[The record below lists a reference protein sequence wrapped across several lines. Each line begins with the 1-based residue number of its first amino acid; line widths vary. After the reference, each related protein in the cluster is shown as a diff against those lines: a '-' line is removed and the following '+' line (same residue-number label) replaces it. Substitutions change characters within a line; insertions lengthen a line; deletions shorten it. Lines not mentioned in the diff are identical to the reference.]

1 MVQAQCAA
9 RCKPRRIHDSQHKK
23 RHRNFSKE
31 VDSLGVGQFSNIQQ
45 NAALCSAML
54 SKVRNGAVAIR
65 NGANRGLRTRY
76 LIHFLFW
83 WEEVDSFNSETGKF
97 TCISGASAPKG
108 GSWRNAPRG
117 VNRAES
123 TIPSIKK
130 DTALRCL
137 FFWWEEVD
145 SNHRRRCQ
153 QIYSLLP
160 LATRESSHA
169 WSWWSESNQQPADY
183 KSAALPLSHTSEVFG
198 TNTLCRTIRIK
209 MVPWGGV
216 EPPTQGFSVPC
227 STN

>member
-1 MVQAQCAA
+1 MV
-9 RCKPRRIHDSQHKK
+9 
-23 RHRNFSKE
+23 
-31 VDSLGVGQFSNIQQ
+31 SL
-45 NAALCSAML
+45 
-54 SKVRNGAVAIR
+54 
-65 NGANRGLRTRY
+65 
-76 LIHFLFW
+76 W
-83 WEEVDSFNSETGKF
+83 WEEVDSYKSESERVCTHSEASSTERWFRIHPNMRKRWIASALGKF
-97 TCISGASAPKG
+97 VYKL
-108 GSWRNAPRG
+108 RNATKGITRICKVNNGAVAVGRCEPRLTHA
-117 VNRAES
+117 VSHTLSFAQ
-123 TIPSIKK
+123 KK
-130 DTALRCL
+130 KASEFRCFL
-137 FFWWEEVD
+137 FWWEEVD

>member
-1 MVQAQCAA
+1 M
-9 RCKPRRIHDSQHKK
+9 KK
-23 RHRNFSKE
+23 GKTPLFCNK
-31 VDSLGVGQFSNIQQ
+31 
-45 NAALCSAML
+45 
-54 SKVRNGAVAIR
+54 KAIIPIFFVSI
-65 NGANRGLRTRY
+65 LW
-76 LIHFLFW
+76 FLFG
-83 WEEVDSFNSETGKF
+83 GKRW
-97 TCISGASAPKG
+97 IRIRARASVLARIAKRPAPKG

-130 DTALRCL
+130 RHRIAMS

>member
-1 MVQAQCAA
+1 MSASIDKKIQVLFYLILRSAPK
-9 RCKPRRIHDSQHKK
+9 RWFRIHHNMRK
-23 RHRNFSKE
+23 RWIASALGKFVYKLRNATK
-31 VDSLGVGQFSNIQQ
+31 GITRI
-45 NAALCSAML
+45 C
-54 SKVRNGAVAIR
+54 KVHNGAVAIR
-65 NGANRGLRTRY
+65 NGANGCFATVLHPLSLAQKKKASEFRC
-76 LIHFLFW
+76 FL
-83 WEEVDSFNSETGKF
+83 
-97 TCISGASAPKG
+97 
-108 GSWRNAPRG
+108 
-117 VNRAES
+117 
-123 TIPSIKK
+123 
-130 DTALRCL
+130 
-137 FFWWEEVD
+137 FWWEEVD

-198 TNTLCRTIRIK
+198 TKTLCRTIRIK

>member
-1 MVQAQCAA
+1 MTQEKGQRKYGVTSRHKKNSTAIFRKRWIRVRAEHNRLRQQTKLRFTLRRLFSMKTRLLTMSASIDKKIQVLFYLILRSAPKQVVQAHRAA

-23 RHRNFSKE
+23 RHR
-31 VDSLGVGQFSNIQQ
+31 I
-45 NAALCSAML
+45 AM
-54 SKVRNGAVAIR
+54 S
-65 NGANRGLRTRY
+65 
-76 LIHFLFW
+76 
-83 WEEVDSFNSETGKF
+83 
-97 TCISGASAPKG
+97 
-108 GSWRNAPRG
+108 
-117 VNRAES
+117 
-123 TIPSIKK
+123 
-130 DTALRCL
+130 

-198 TNTLCRTIRIK
+198 TKTLCRTIRIK

>member
-1 MVQAQCAA
+1 
-9 RCKPRRIHDSQHKK
+9 
-23 RHRNFSKE
+23 
-31 VDSLGVGQFSNIQQ
+31 
-45 NAALCSAML
+45 ML
-54 SKVRNGAVAIR
+54 SKVHNGAVAIR

-76 LIHFLFW
+76 LIHSLSQKNNSIDTMLLF
-83 WEEVDSFNSETGKF
+83 FGGKRW
-97 TCISGASAPKG
+97 IRIRARASVLARIAKRPAPKQVVQAQ
-108 GSWRNAPRG
+108 RAARCKPR
-117 VNRAES
+117 RIHDS
-123 TIPSIKK
+123 QHKK
-130 DTALRCL
+130 RHRIAMS

-198 TNTLCRTIRIK
+198 TKTLCRTIRIK

>member
-1 MVQAQCAA
+1 MRMRWIASALGKFVYKLRNATKGIT
-9 RCKPRRIHDSQHKK
+9 RICKV
-23 RHRNFSKE
+23 NN
-31 VDSLGVGQFSNIQQ
+31 GV
-45 NAALCSAML
+45 
-54 SKVRNGAVAIR
+54 VAVC
-65 NGANRGLRTRY
+65 NGANGCFATVLHPLSFAQKKKASEFRC
-76 LIHFLFW
+76 FL
-83 WEEVDSFNSETGKF
+83 
-97 TCISGASAPKG
+97 
-108 GSWRNAPRG
+108 
-117 VNRAES
+117 
-123 TIPSIKK
+123 
-130 DTALRCL
+130 
-137 FFWWEEVD
+137 FWWEEVD

>member
-1 MVQAQCAA
+1 M
-9 RCKPRRIHDSQHKK
+9 
-23 RHRNFSKE
+23 
-31 VDSLGVGQFSNIQQ
+31 DSLGVGQFLNIQQ
-45 NAALCSAML
+45 NAALCSAII
-54 SKVRNGAVAIR
+54 SIVHNGAVAVGR
-65 NGANRGLRTRY
+65 CEPRLTHAVSHPLSFAQKKKASEFRC
-76 LIHFLFW
+76 FL
-83 WEEVDSFNSETGKF
+83 
-97 TCISGASAPKG
+97 
-108 GSWRNAPRG
+108 
-117 VNRAES
+117 
-123 TIPSIKK
+123 
-130 DTALRCL
+130 
-137 FFWWEEVD
+137 FWWEEVD

>member
-1 MVQAQCAA
+1 MQCTLCHCERSVAISRKGYLIKFIAKRPAPKQVVQAQCAA

-23 RHRNFSKE
+23 KTPNCD
-31 VDSLGVGQFSNIQQ
+31 V
-45 NAALCSAML
+45 
-54 SKVRNGAVAIR
+54 
-65 NGANRGLRTRY
+65 
-76 LIHFLFW
+76 
-83 WEEVDSFNSETGKF
+83 
-97 TCISGASAPKG
+97 
-108 GSWRNAPRG
+108 
-117 VNRAES
+117 
-123 TIPSIKK
+123 
-130 DTALRCL
+130 

-198 TNTLCRTIRIK
+198 TKTLCRTIRIK

>member
-1 MVQAQCAA
+1 MV
-9 RCKPRRIHDSQHKK
+9 
-23 RHRNFSKE
+23 
-31 VDSLGVGQFSNIQQ
+31 SL
-45 NAALCSAML
+45 
-54 SKVRNGAVAIR
+54 
-65 NGANRGLRTRY
+65 
-76 LIHFLFW
+76 W
-83 WEEVDSFNSETGKF
+83 WEEVDSYKSESERACTHSEASSTERWFRIHPNMRKRWIASALGKF
-97 TCISGASAPKG
+97 VYKL
-108 GSWRNAPRG
+108 RNATKGITRICK
-117 VNRAES
+117 VNNGAVAICNGANGCFATVLHPLS
-123 TIPSIKK
+123 FAQKK
-130 DTALRCL
+130 KASEFRCFL
-137 FFWWEEVD
+137 FWWEEVD

>member
-1 MVQAQCAA
+1 
-9 RCKPRRIHDSQHKK
+9 
-23 RHRNFSKE
+23 
-31 VDSLGVGQFSNIQQ
+31 
-45 NAALCSAML
+45 ML
-54 SKVRNGAVAIR
+54 
-65 NGANRGLRTRY
+65 L
-76 LIHFLFW
+76 
-83 WEEVDSFNSETGKF
+83 
-97 TCISGASAPKG
+97 
-108 GSWRNAPRG
+108 
-117 VNRAES
+117 
-123 TIPSIKK
+123 
-130 DTALRCL
+130 
-137 FFWWEEVD
+137 FWWEEVD

-198 TNTLCRTIRIK
+198 TKTLCRTIRIK

>member
-1 MVQAQCAA
+1 MRKRWIRLIAEHNRLRQQTKLRFTLRRLFSMKTRLLTMSASIDKKIQVLFYLILRSAPKQVVQAQRAA
-9 RCKPRRIHDSQHKK
+9 RCKPRRIHDSRHKK
-23 RHRNFSKE
+23 RHR
-31 VDSLGVGQFSNIQQ
+31 I
-45 NAALCSAML
+45 AM
-54 SKVRNGAVAIR
+54 S
-65 NGANRGLRTRY
+65 
-76 LIHFLFW
+76 
-83 WEEVDSFNSETGKF
+83 
-97 TCISGASAPKG
+97 
-108 GSWRNAPRG
+108 
-117 VNRAES
+117 
-123 TIPSIKK
+123 
-130 DTALRCL
+130 

-198 TNTLCRTIRIK
+198 TKTLCRTIRIK

>member
-1 MVQAQCAA
+1 MV
-9 RCKPRRIHDSQHKK
+9 
-23 RHRNFSKE
+23 
-31 VDSLGVGQFSNIQQ
+31 SL
-45 NAALCSAML
+45 
-54 SKVRNGAVAIR
+54 
-65 NGANRGLRTRY
+65 
-76 LIHFLFW
+76 W
-83 WEEVDSFNSETGKF
+83 WEEVDSYKSESERACTHSEASSTERWFRIHPNMRKRWIASALGKF
-97 TCISGASAPKG
+97 VYKL
-108 GSWRNAPRG
+108 RNATKGITRICK
-117 VNRAES
+117 VNNGAVAVCNGANGCFATVLHPLS
-123 TIPSIKK
+123 FAQKK
-130 DTALRCL
+130 KASEFRCFL
-137 FFWWEEVD
+137 FWWEEVD

>member
-1 MVQAQCAA
+1 MV
-9 RCKPRRIHDSQHKK
+9 
-23 RHRNFSKE
+23 
-31 VDSLGVGQFSNIQQ
+31 SL
-45 NAALCSAML
+45 
-54 SKVRNGAVAIR
+54 
-65 NGANRGLRTRY
+65 
-76 LIHFLFW
+76 W
-83 WEEVDSFNSETGKF
+83 WEEVDSYKSESERACTHSEASSTERWFRIHPNMRKRWIASALGKF
-97 TCISGASAPKG
+97 VYKL
-108 GSWRNAPRG
+108 RNATKGITRICK
-117 VNRAES
+117 VNNGAVAVCNGANGCFATVLHPLS
-123 TIPSIKK
+123 FAQKK
-130 DTALRCL
+130 KASKFRCFL
-137 FFWWEEVD
+137 FWWEEVD

-216 EPPTQGFSVPC
+216 ERPTQGFSVPC

>member
-1 MVQAQCAA
+1 MKKGKSPLFCNKKAIIPIFFVSILWFLYGGKRWIRIRARASVLARIAKRPAPKQVVQAQCAA
-9 RCKPRRIHDSQHKK
+9 RCIPRRIHDSQHKK
-23 RHRNFSKE
+23 RHR
-31 VDSLGVGQFSNIQQ
+31 I
-45 NAALCSAML
+45 AM
-54 SKVRNGAVAIR
+54 S
-65 NGANRGLRTRY
+65 
-76 LIHFLFW
+76 
-83 WEEVDSFNSETGKF
+83 
-97 TCISGASAPKG
+97 
-108 GSWRNAPRG
+108 
-117 VNRAES
+117 
-123 TIPSIKK
+123 
-130 DTALRCL
+130 

-198 TNTLCRTIRIK
+198 TKTLCRTIRIK

>member
-1 MVQAQCAA
+1 MKKGKTPLFCNKKAIIPIFFVSILWFLYGGKRWIRIRA
-9 RCKPRRIHDSQHKK
+9 RASVLARIAK
-23 RHRNFSKE
+23 RP
-31 VDSLGVGQFSNIQQ
+31 
-45 NAALCSAML
+45 
-54 SKVRNGAVAIR
+54 
-65 NGANRGLRTRY
+65 
-76 LIHFLFW
+76 
-83 WEEVDSFNSETGKF
+83 
-97 TCISGASAPKG
+97 APKG

-117 VNRAES
+117 VNRAEA

-130 DTALRCL
+130 RHRIAMS

>member
-1 MVQAQCAA
+1 MV
-9 RCKPRRIHDSQHKK
+9 
-23 RHRNFSKE
+23 
-31 VDSLGVGQFSNIQQ
+31 SL
-45 NAALCSAML
+45 
-54 SKVRNGAVAIR
+54 
-65 NGANRGLRTRY
+65 
-76 LIHFLFW
+76 W
-83 WEEVDSFNSETGKF
+83 WEEVDSYKSESERACTHSEASSTERWFRIHPNMRKMWIASALGKF
-97 TCISGASAPKG
+97 VYKL
-108 GSWRNAPRG
+108 RNATKGITRICK
-117 VNRAES
+117 VNNGAVAVCNGANGCFATVLHPLS
-123 TIPSIKK
+123 FAQKK
-130 DTALRCL
+130 KASEFRCFL
-137 FFWWEEVD
+137 FWWEEVD

>member
-1 MVQAQCAA
+1 MV
-9 RCKPRRIHDSQHKK
+9 
-23 RHRNFSKE
+23 
-31 VDSLGVGQFSNIQQ
+31 SL
-45 NAALCSAML
+45 
-54 SKVRNGAVAIR
+54 
-65 NGANRGLRTRY
+65 
-76 LIHFLFW
+76 W
-83 WEEVDSFNSETGKF
+83 WEEVDSYKSESERACTHSEASSTERWFRIHPNMRKRWIASALGKF
-97 TCISGASAPKG
+97 VYKL
-108 GSWRNAPRG
+108 RNATKGITRICKVNNGAVAVGQCEPRLTHA
-117 VNRAES
+117 VSHPLSFAQ
-123 TIPSIKK
+123 KK
-130 DTALRCL
+130 KASEFRCFL
-137 FFWWEEVD
+137 FWWEEVD

>member
-1 MVQAQCAA
+1 MPISLLHIRFIKMCRIYTIPQFLIEIQLIYHKSETREKGNLMKFFSEASAPKQVVQAQRAA
-9 RCKPRRIHDSQHKK
+9 RCKPRRIHPSHKK
-23 RHRNFSKE
+23 NNTAIC
-31 VDSLGVGQFSNIQQ
+31 D
-45 NAALCSAML
+45 
-54 SKVRNGAVAIR
+54 AV
-65 NGANRGLRTRY
+65 
-76 LIHFLFW
+76 
-83 WEEVDSFNSETGKF
+83 
-97 TCISGASAPKG
+97 
-108 GSWRNAPRG
+108 
-117 VNRAES
+117 
-123 TIPSIKK
+123 
-130 DTALRCL
+130 
-137 FFWWEEVD
+137 FWWEEVD

>member
-1 MVQAQCAA
+1 MDSYKSESERVCTHSEASSTE
-9 RCKPRRIHDSQHKK
+9 RWFRIHPNMRK
-23 RHRNFSKE
+23 RWIASALGKFVYKLRNATK
-31 VDSLGVGQFSNIQQ
+31 GITRI
-45 NAALCSAML
+45 C
-54 SKVRNGAVAIR
+54 KVNNGAVAVC
-65 NGANRGLRTRY
+65 NGANGCFATVLHPLSFAQKKKASEFRC
-76 LIHFLFW
+76 FL
-83 WEEVDSFNSETGKF
+83 
-97 TCISGASAPKG
+97 
-108 GSWRNAPRG
+108 
-117 VNRAES
+117 
-123 TIPSIKK
+123 
-130 DTALRCL
+130 
-137 FFWWEEVD
+137 FWWEEVD

>member
-1 MVQAQCAA
+1 MQRTLCHCERSVAISRKGYLIKFIAKRLAPKQVVQAQRAA
-9 RCKPRRIHDSQHKK
+9 RCKPRRIHDSRHKK
-23 RHRNFSKE
+23 RHR
-31 VDSLGVGQFSNIQQ
+31 I
-45 NAALCSAML
+45 AM
-54 SKVRNGAVAIR
+54 S
-65 NGANRGLRTRY
+65 
-76 LIHFLFW
+76 
-83 WEEVDSFNSETGKF
+83 
-97 TCISGASAPKG
+97 
-108 GSWRNAPRG
+108 
-117 VNRAES
+117 
-123 TIPSIKK
+123 
-130 DTALRCL
+130 

-198 TNTLCRTIRIK
+198 TKTLCRTIRIK

>member
-1 MVQAQCAA
+1 M
-9 RCKPRRIHDSQHKK
+9 
-23 RHRNFSKE
+23 N
-31 VDSLGVGQFSNIQQ
+31 
-45 NAALCSAML
+45 
-54 SKVRNGAVAIR
+54 NGAVAVGR
-65 NGANRGLRTRY
+65 CEPRLTHAVSHPLSFAQKKKASEFRC
-76 LIHFLFW
+76 FLFW
-83 WEEVDSFNSETGKF
+83 WEEVDSFNSGTGKF
-97 TCISGASAPKG
+97 TCISGASAPKQVVQAQ
-108 GSWRNAPRG
+108 RAARCKPR
-117 VNRAES
+117 RIHDS
-123 TIPSIKK
+123 RHKK
-130 DTALRCL
+130 RHRIAMS

-198 TNTLCRTIRIK
+198 TKTLCRTIRIK

>member
-1 MVQAQCAA
+1 MRTAA
-9 RCKPRRIHDSQHKK
+9 Y
-23 RHRNFSKE
+23 
-31 VDSLGVGQFSNIQQ
+31 
-45 NAALCSAML
+45 A
-54 SKVRNGAVAIR
+54 
-65 NGANRGLRTRY
+65 RGISST
-76 LIHFLFW
+76 
-83 WEEVDSFNSETGKF
+83 VDSFNSGTGKF
-97 TCISGASAPKG
+97 TCISGASAPKQVVQAQ
-108 GSWRNAPRG
+108 RAARCKPR
-117 VNRAES
+117 RIHDS
-123 TIPSIKK
+123 RHKK
-130 DTALRCL
+130 RHRIAMS

-198 TNTLCRTIRIK
+198 TKTLCRTIRIK

>member
-1 MVQAQCAA
+1 MRRAVYTAQN
-9 RCKPRRIHDSQHKK
+9 PRFPTLKK
-23 RHRNFSKE
+23 RHRDFSK
-31 VDSLGVGQFSNIQQ
+31 
-45 NAALCSAML
+45 
-54 SKVRNGAVAIR
+54 
-65 NGANRGLRTRY
+65 
-76 LIHFLFW
+76 
-83 WEEVDSFNSETGKF
+83 EVDSFNSETGKF

-130 DTALRCL
+130 RHRIAMS

>member
-1 MVQAQCAA
+1 MSASIDKKIQVLFYLILRSAPKQVVQAQRAA
-9 RCKPRRIHDSQHKK
+9 WCKTRRIHDSRHKK
-23 RHRNFSKE
+23 RHRDFSKE
-31 VDSLGVGQFSNIQQ
+31 VDS
-45 NAALCSAML
+45 
-54 SKVRNGAVAIR
+54 
-65 NGANRGLRTRY
+65 
-76 LIHFLFW
+76 
-83 WEEVDSFNSETGKF
+83 FNSGTGKF
-97 TCISGASAPKG
+97 TCISGASAPKQVVQAQ
-108 GSWRNAPRG
+108 RAARCKPR
-117 VNRAES
+117 RIHDS
-123 TIPSIKK
+123 RHKK
-130 DTALRCL
+130 RHRIAMSFL
-137 FFWWEEVD
+137 WWEEVD

-198 TNTLCRTIRIK
+198 TKTLCRTIRIK